1 MTSSGSRQSAGP
13 RYVQD
18 TFDSLGEPLRDVTF
32 VVVDLETT
40 GGSPADSQITE
51 IGAVKV
57 RGGEVLGE
65 FQTLVNPGYEIPP
78 FITVLTGITNAMV
91 LPAPTID
98 TVLPAFLEFA
108 EGAVLVAHNAP
119 FDLGFL
125 QAACAAHGFRWPAF
139 RRVDTA
145 VLARR
150 VLTRDETPNC
160 KLSSLAR
167 FFRATTEP
175 CHRAL
180 ADAQATVDVLHGL
193 LERIGNV
200 GVQTLDELQTFT
212 QQVSEAQ
219 RRKRHLADGVPDG
232 PGVYIFRDAKERALY
247 VGTSKHLRAR
257 VRQYFVSSEQRSRMA
272 EMITAAERVEAIE
285 CAHSLE
291 AEVRELRIIAA
302 QKPPYNRRSK
312 YPERV
317 FWLVLTDEPYPR
329 LSVTRSPRDGDGCLG
344 PFSSR
349 RQVDAAMTAI
359 QDALPLRQCTKKL
372 STRKPSSA
380 CALAEIG
387 KCGAPCELRETVE
400 DYAYHVDIFRLAVAS
415 DPGIILHRLL
425 RRIEKLRG
433 ALRFEDAA
441 HARDRLASFLRAV
454 LRTQRLRAFTSV
466 PELVAARTDGNGGWE
481 ISLVRH
487 GRLAAAGLAARG
499 VPPWPIVETL
509 RATAETV
516 LPGIGPVPCT
526 SAEES
531 ERILAWIS
539 QPDCK
544 VVAIDGTWALPTNAA
559 ERWRGLLD
567 RVDSASESADPF
579 ADRRQLRPLHRPTR
593 ASA

>member
-1 MTSSGSRQSAGP
+1 MSRPGAGSAP

-18 TFDSLGEPLRDVTF
+18 TFDSLGEPLRDITF

-40 GGSPADSQITE
+40 GGSPVDSQITE

-91 LPAPTID
+91 VPAPTID

-108 EGAVLVAHNAP
+108 AGSVLVAHNAP

-125 QAACAAHGFRWPAF
+125 QAACAAHGIRWPGF
-139 RRVDTA
+139 RKVDTA

-160 KLSSLAR
+160 KLSTLSR
-167 FFRATTEP
+167 FFRTKVEP

-232 PGVYIFRDAKERALY
+232 PGVYVFRDANDRALY
-247 VGTSKHLRAR
+247 VGTSKHMRAR

-272 EMITAAERVEAIE
+272 EMIAAADRVEALE

-302 QKPPYNRRSK
+302 HKPPYNRRSK
-312 YPERV
+312 YPERT
-317 FWLVLTDEPYPR
+317 FWLVLTDEAYPR
-329 LSVTRSPRDGDGCLG
+329 LSIVRSPRDTDCLG

-349 RQVDAAMTAI
+349 RQVESAMTAI
-359 QDALPLRQCTKKL
+359 HDAVPLRQCTKKL
-372 STRKPSSA
+372 SVRKPSSA

-387 KCGAPCELRETVE
+387 RCGAPCEHRESVE
-400 DYAYHVDIFRLAVAS
+400 AYAFHADIFRQAVLD
-415 DPGIILHRLL
+415 DPGIIVHRLL
-425 RRIEKLRG
+425 KRIETLRG
-433 ALRFEDAA
+433 ALRYEDAA
-441 HARDRLASFLRAV
+441 AARDRLAAFLRAV
-454 LRTQRLRAFTSV
+454 LRTQRLRAITAV
-466 PELVAARTDGNGGWE
+466 PELVAARPDGNGGWE

-487 GRLAAAGLAARG
+487 GRLAAAGVAGRG
-499 VPPWPIVETL
+499 APPWPVVDML

-516 LPGIGPVPCT
+516 LPGIGPTP
-526 SAEES
+526 SASGEET
-531 ERILAWIS
+531 ERILAWLLLS
-539 QPDCK
+539 DVK
-544 VVAIDGTWALPTNAA
+544 VVAIDGTWAMPSHAA

-567 RVDSASESADPF
+567 RVDSASDSADPF
-579 ADRRQLRPLHRPTR
+579 ADRRGLRPLHRPAR